1 MSLILSE
8 EEVEKVA
15 ARLEKESEI
24 CHLLVMCTY
33 HTGWHPSRTIQLSTI
48 GAEYFINQNRD
59 FLYDWEIDLLR
70 TYKLENLNN
79 NIVFSNKETGD
90 NISLSDVERLLSKVS
105 SAVLDGKTVTF
116 KMLTMTFYYNLLREC
131 NYCYETVKNISAC
144 RGFCFPNLQVFLKE
158 CEMDESEHRNEKIN
172 NLLKD
177 VDVYKALCIEIIDV
191 IGKTMNSLNTSTNND
206 DEIDEKIALMAKVFA
221 VHDWMRKNEL
231 F

>member
-8 EEVEKVA
+8 EVVEKVA

-90 NISLSDVERLLSKVS
+90 NISLSDVEKLLSKVVVNGRFCPQS
-105 SAVLDGKTVTF
+105 VRNFCPIVAGFNASTYKVPACVL
-116 KMLTMTFYYNLLREC
+116 
-131 NYCYETVKNISAC
+131 
-144 RGFCFPNLQVFLKE
+144 
-158 CEMDESEHRNEKIN
+158 
-172 NLLKD
+172 
-177 VDVYKALCIEIIDV
+177 
-191 IGKTMNSLNTSTNND
+191 
-206 DEIDEKIALMAKVFA
+206 
-221 VHDWMRKNEL
+221 
-231 F
+231 